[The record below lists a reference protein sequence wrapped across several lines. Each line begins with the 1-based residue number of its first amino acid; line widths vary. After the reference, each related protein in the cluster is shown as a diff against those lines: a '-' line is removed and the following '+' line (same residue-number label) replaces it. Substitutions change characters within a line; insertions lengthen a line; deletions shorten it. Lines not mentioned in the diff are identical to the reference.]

1 MKDTV
6 NFLELIASFRRGT
19 LVARADA
26 ELEKVISAMHETGGD
41 GKLTITLPFK
51 LNKSGQIECKPK
63 VEAKIPTADVGTD
76 VGTGVYFASED
87 GALSR
92 RDPMQMDIED
102 EIAARRTGH

>member
-63 VEAKIPTADVGTD
+63 VEAKIPTADVGT
-76 VGTGVYFASED
+76 GVYFASED